1 VTEPAGA
8 GSKVYG
14 DLEVQITGIGV
25 TTAVGQGK
33 ESFAEALF
41 TGAHAFGVMKRAGR
55 GLPAVGTAA
64 NLQGE
69 SPAFLG
75 AEIGALALPAGMHA
89 VSMRSLSLSAQVAL
103 ITVDEAWREARLDD
117 VDPRRIG
124 LIVGGSNL
132 QQRELTLTHAA
143 YRHKVHF
150 LRPTYGFAF
159 LDSDLCG
166 ACSERFGIQ
175 GFTYTLGGASAS
187 GQLAI
192 IQASE
197 AVRSG
202 AADVCIAVGALMDL
216 SYWECQALRT
226 LGAMG
231 STRYFD
237 NPEAACRPFDRGRD
251 GFIYGEACG
260 ALVVE
265 RAESAS
271 RRQVQ
276 PYARILAG
284 ALGTDGNRNPDP
296 SVTGESRV
304 IAAAL
309 ERAQWA
315 GHDVDYINPHGTG
328 SPLGDDVEVQ
338 AIRACGI
345 EGARINAT
353 KSIVGHSLS
362 ASGAVEVAAT
372 LLQMRHSRLHPTRN
386 LVDPIANDLPWVRGA
401 AEHAVVRN
409 ALCLSMGFG
418 GLSSALCVQKC

>member
-1 VTEPAGA
+1 MVGGER
-8 GSKVYG
+8 
-14 DLEVQITGIGV
+14 EIQITGIGV

-33 ESFAEALF
+33 ERFGEALF
-41 TGAHAFGVMKRAGR
+41 SGAHAFGVMKRAGR
-55 GLPAVGTAA
+55 GLPANDLAA
-64 NLQGE
+64 NPQEEL
-69 SPAFLG
+69 PAFLG
-75 AEIGALALPAGMHA
+75 AEIATLTLPAGMA
-89 VSMRSLSLSAQVAL
+89 QTSMRTLSLSAQVAL
-103 ITVDEAWREARLDD
+103 VTVDEAWREAKLDN

-132 QQRELTLTHAA
+132 QQRELTLTQAA
-143 YRHKVHF
+143 YRNRVHF

-159 LDSDLCG
+159 LDSDVCG
-166 ACSERFGIQ
+166 ACSGKFGIQ

-192 IQASE
+192 IQASQ
-197 AVRSG
+197 AVLSG
-202 AADVCIAVGALMDL
+202 AVDVCIAVGALMDV

-231 STRYFD
+231 SMRYFHA
-237 NPEAACRPFDRGRD
+237 PEAACRPFDRGRD

-265 RAESAS
+265 HAASARS
-271 RRQVQ
+271 RHVR

-284 ALGTDGNRNPDP
+284 AMGSDGNRNPDP
-296 SVTGESRV
+296 SLAGESRV
-304 IAAAL
+304 IEAAL
-309 ERAQWA
+309 EQARWT
-315 GHDVDYINPHGTG
+315 GRDVDYINPHGTG
-328 SPLGDDVEVQ
+328 SPLGDDIEVQ
-338 AIRACGI
+338 AIRTCGI

-372 LLQMRHSRLHPTRN
+372 LLQMQQSRLHPTRN
-386 LVDPIANDLPWVRGA
+386 LVDPIASDLSWVRGT
-401 AEHAVVRN
+401 AEHAEVRN

-418 GLSSALCVQKC
+418 GISSALCVQKC

>member
-1 VTEPAGA
+1 MVHGEC
-8 GSKVYG
+8 
-14 DLEVQITGIGV
+14 EIQITGIGV

-33 ESFAEALF
+33 QAFGEALF
-41 TGAHAFGVMKRAGR
+41 GGAHAFGVMKRAGR
-55 GLPAVGTAA
+55 GLPAASSAA
-64 NLQGE
+64 NPGEE

-75 AEIGALALPAGMHA
+75 AEIGTLTLPAGMQER
-89 VSMRSLSLSAQVAL
+89 SMRTLSLSAQVAL
-103 ITVDEAWREARLDD
+103 VTVDEAWREAKLDD

-132 QQRELTLTHAA
+132 QQRELTLTQAA
-143 YRHKVHF
+143 YRDKIHF

-159 LDSDLCG
+159 LDSDVCG
-166 ACSERFGIQ
+166 ACSEAFGIQ
-175 GFTYTLGGASAS
+175 GFTYTMGGASAS

-231 STRYFD
+231 STRYFHT
-237 NPEAACRPFDRGRD
+237 PEAACRPFDRGTD

-265 RAESAS
+265 RDVSARS
-271 RRQVQ
+271 RKVQ

-284 ALGTDGNRNPDP
+284 TIGTDGNRNPDP
-296 SVTGESRV
+296 SVAGESRV
-304 IAAAL
+304 IEAAL

-328 SPLGDDVEVQ
+328 SPLGDGIEVQ

-372 LLQMRHSRLHPTRN
+372 LLQMRQSRLHPTRN
-386 LVDPIANDLPWVRGA
+386 LVDPIAIDLPWVRDA
-401 AEHAVVRN
+401 TEQAEVRN

-418 GLSSALCVQKC
+418 GISSALCVQKC

>member
-1 VTEPAGA
+1 MAG
-8 GSKVYG
+8 GES
-14 DLEVQITGIGV
+14 EIQITGIGV
-25 TTAVGQGK
+25 TSAVGQGK
-33 ESFAEALF
+33 ERFGEALF
-41 TGAHAFGVMKRAGR
+41 NGAHAFGVMKRAGR
-55 GLPAVGTAA
+55 GLPAGGPAA
-64 NLQGE
+64 TLQEE

-75 AEIGALALPAGMHA
+75 AEIDTLALPARMPA
-89 VSMRSLSLSAQVAL
+89 SSMRTLSLSAQAAL
-103 ITVDEAWREARLDD
+103 VTVEEAWREAKLDG

-132 QQRELTLTHAA
+132 QQRELTLTQAA
-143 YRHKVHF
+143 YRNKIHF

-159 LDSDLCG
+159 LDSDVCG
-166 ACSERFGIQ
+166 ACSEEFGIQ

-192 IQASE
+192 IQATE

-202 AADVCIAVGALMDL
+202 LADACIAVGALMDL

-237 NPEAACRPFDRGRD
+237 TPEAACRPFDQGRD

-265 RAESAS
+265 GAASAR

-284 ALGTDGNRNPDP
+284 AMGTDGHRNPDP
-296 SVTGESRV
+296 SLAGEARV
-304 IAAAL
+304 IEAAL
-309 ERAQWA
+309 GRAQWT
-315 GHDVDYINPHGTG
+315 GRDVDYINPHGTG
-328 SPLGDDVEVQ
+328 SPLGDDIEVQ
-338 AIRACGI
+338 AIRTCGI

-372 LLQMRHSRLHPTRN
+372 LLQMRQSRLHPTRN
-386 LVDPIANDLPWVRGA
+386 LVDPIANDLHWVRGA
-401 AEHAVVRN
+401 AERADVRN

-418 GLSSALCVQKC
+418 GISSALCVQRC